1 MRIRHALLAVVATAA
16 VAACGGQQATSAA
29 PAGAAP
35 TGAASSPAS
44 DTPTGTAGKATPGT
58 AGPLTIADPW
68 IKTTK
73 SGMTAAFGT
82 IANPSAAAITIVS
95 ATSTGAP
102 TVELHET
109 VGEGTQMTMR
119 PKEGGFTIP
128 AGGKLELKPG
138 GDHIMLMDVSTP
150 VKPGSEVGFTLTFK
164 DGGTMEFKAVG
175 KDFAGAN
182 EKYQPG
188 HE

>member
-1 MRIRHALLAVVATAA
+1 MRIRHALLAVVATTAL
-16 VAACGGQQATSAA
+16 AACGGQQAT
-29 PAGAAP
+29 GAAP
-35 TGAASSPAS
+35 SASATPAANASTGA
-44 DTPTGTAGKATPGT
+44 TPTTA
-58 AGPLTIADPW
+58 LTITDPW
-68 IKTTK
+68 VKTTE

-82 IANPSAAAITIVS
+82 LANPSAAPITIVS
-95 ATSTGAP
+95 ATSTGSP
-102 TVELHET
+102 RVELHET
-109 VGEGTQMTMR
+109 VGEGTAMTMR
-119 PKEGGFTIP
+119 PKQGGFTIP

-138 GDHIMLMDVSTP
+138 GDHIMLMDVTTP
-150 VKPGSEVGFTLTFK
+150 VQPGSEVGFTLTFK

>member
-1 MRIRHALLAVVATAA
+1 MRIRHALLAAAAVATL
-16 VAACGGQQATSAA
+16 AACGGQQAATSSAA
-29 PAGAAP
+29 PAKQAAEAAP
-35 TGAASSPAS
+35 SSGA
-44 DTPTGTAGKATPGT
+44 TA
-58 AGPLTIADPW
+58 LTITDPW
-68 IKTTK
+68 VKTTK

-82 IANPSAAAITIVS
+82 LANPTAADITVVS

-102 TVELHET
+102 RVELHET
-109 VGEGTQMTMR
+109 VGEGAQMTMR

-138 GDHIMLMDVSTP
+138 GDHIMLMDVKTP
-150 VKPGSEVGFTLTFK
+150 VQPGAEVGFTLTFK
-164 DGGTMEFKAVG
+164 DGAAMEFKAVG

>member
-16 VAACGGQQATSAA
+16 VAACGGQQTTSTAPANDAPTTAASGAPTAAATA
-29 PAGAAP
+29 PAGEAAP
-35 TGAASSPAS
+35 GST
-44 DTPTGTAGKATPGT
+44 
-58 AGPLTIADPW
+58 GPLTIADPW

-82 IANPSAAAITIVS
+82 IANPSSAPITIVS

-119 PKEGGFTIP
+119 PKQGGFTIP

-138 GDHIMLMDVSTP
+138 GDHIMLMDVTTP
-150 VKPGSEVGFTLTFK
+150 VKPGSEVGFTLKLK